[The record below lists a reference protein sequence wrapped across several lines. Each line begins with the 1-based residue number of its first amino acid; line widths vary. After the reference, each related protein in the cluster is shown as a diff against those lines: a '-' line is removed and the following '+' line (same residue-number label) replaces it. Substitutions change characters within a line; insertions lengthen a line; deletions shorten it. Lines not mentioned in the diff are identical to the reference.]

1 MSYIE
6 PNTNITVYKGTGLSP
21 NYENT
26 LYFATEAEKDTYW
39 NNARSYVCAT
49 FSKCYYQRS
58 NKGTI
63 RVEAPISMLYK
74 ADYMRFKNL
83 SFENKYYYAFVTRVN
98 YVSND
103 TTEIKYVLD
112 PMMTW
117 MGTFSPKQCLVL
129 RTHWRTDKIGDNLLD
144 EGMQIGDYVIDHENS
159 VPSGIDY
166 DDARIIIFYAD
177 EGGNGEMLGGVYSGT
192 RSYSCTTPEQADAEI
207 AELVSQNLADNI
219 VGIMMLPGYLADID
233 GGFYNRGGNLSKYN
247 DDFDGY
253 VPKNNKLFTYPYH
266 KIVVSNNAGAEQT
279 YRPEFF
285 TESNNLVAYRIVA
298 CVNTTVQM
306 MFVPEKY
313 KGSGTNWEEALS
325 MPDFP
330 MCSWNYDSYKAWLA
344 QYNAYY
350 PQSVDLIENQN
361 QTRLV
366 KSTQGGLVNTVASAV
381 QGVADKGVLGL
392 ATGAISG
399 AIGALANTAETYVNN
414 KQDLESKAREGMIY
428 NSTIPTTAQVTKG
441 KVTPS
446 VLFATGSLFGFR
458 VYDKKIQAQQAIA
471 IDNYFTMYGYT
482 CNRVQTPNMNN
493 RKYYTYVKTSGCIIG
508 GDVPAD
514 DAKNIENIFDS
525 GIRFWKSLETIGN
538 YDLVNTPIEEM

>member
-6 PNTNITVYKGTGLSP
+6 PNTNIILYKNTGLSP
-21 NYENT
+21 SYENT

-39 NNARSYVCAT
+39 SNATSYMCAT
-49 FSKCYYQRS
+49 FNKCYYQRS

-63 RVEAPISMLYK
+63 RVEAPIRDLYK
-74 ADYMRFKNL
+74 CDYMRFKNL

-98 YVSND
+98 YVSNE
-103 TTEIKYVLD
+103 TTEIEYALD

-129 RTHWRTDKIGDNLLD
+129 RTHWRTDKVGDNLLD
-144 EGMQIGDYVIDHENS
+144 EGMQIGEYVIDHENS
-159 VPSGIDY
+159 VPTGISY

-177 EGGNGEMLGGVYSGT
+177 EGGNGEMRGGVYSGT
-192 RSYSCTTPEQADAEI
+192 RSYSCSTPEQANAKI
-207 AELVSQNLADNI
+207 AELVSDNLADNI
-219 VGIMMLPGYLADID
+219 VGIMMIPGYLADVD
-233 GGFYNRGGNLSKYN
+233 KGFYNRGGNLSKYN

-266 KIVVSNNAGAEQT
+266 KVVVSNNAGSEQT

-285 TESNNLVAYRIVA
+285 TLSNELIAYRVVA

-313 KGSGTNWEEALS
+313 KGIGTNWEESLS

-366 KSTQGGLVNTVASAV
+366 KSAQGGLVNTVASAV
-381 QGVADKGVLGL
+381 QGAADKGVLGL

-414 KQDLESKAREGMIY
+414 KQDLEGKAREGMIY

-446 VLFATGSLFGFR
+446 VLFATGSLFGFK

-514 DAKNIENIFDS
+514 DAKNIENIFDK
-525 GIRFWKSLETIGN
+525 GIRFWKSLEILGN